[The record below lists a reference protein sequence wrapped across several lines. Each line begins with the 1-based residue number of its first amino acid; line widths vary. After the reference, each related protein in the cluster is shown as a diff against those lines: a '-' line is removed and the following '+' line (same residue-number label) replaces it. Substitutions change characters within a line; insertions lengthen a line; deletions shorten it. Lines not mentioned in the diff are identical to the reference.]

1 MTISSEAWHQIPLR
15 GTLVS
20 NTLIDASQ
28 VDEPIDHVVADIFG
42 NNNTTST
49 AAVIIEATCIRFP
62 TRVSDI
68 ACTRRAQERSRNG
81 PLGAPHQFL
90 LLVAK
95 KDEASGCQT
104 NCGDKQEKL
113 DRPSD
118 AFHLL
123 AEQISAPS

>member
-20 NTLIDASQ
+20 NTLIDASH
-28 VDEPIDHVVADIFG
+28 VDEPIDYVVADIFG
-42 NNNTTST
+42 NNNATST

-68 ACTRRAQERSRNG
+68 ARTRRRAQERSRNG

-90 LLVAK
+90 LMVAK
-95 KDEASGCQT
+95 KDNDAGCQT
-104 NCGDKQEKL
+104 NC
-113 DRPSD
+113 SD
-118 AFHLL
+118 
-123 AEQISAPS
+123 EQ